1 MGPGDYTDSL
11 AAAEAERRR
20 LQQEQAEQGEA
31 RFDSVGDSGF
41 YITTRQPSLPAEYRT
56 MRGSPDVAYGGGGP
70 GAPSE
75 VNRPQAEPVQPTVQR
90 ESVGGPTD
98 AGEPDPYASAADEL
112 ARRQAARQQ
121 QMLAAMQ
128 ASGGSGGG
136 YRPEELKLSDRLRQA
151 YEEGLASTDEV
162 AGELRKFQGS
172 AERQRLMAE
181 DVERQKRAVVDEQAR
196 ATRLADI
203 GRQQGDL
210 TRDISKRMEEF
221 KVDPNRLFG
230 QGGERA
236 TANFALGLANVFSN
250 VGEAMQGKAGTNAVL
265 GLVRDRIA
273 QDIALQENDYR
284 RMLQGYE
291 VKRNGLMDAIQMVGN
306 ERQGAEALARQ
317 QALAYAG
324 QLGLLERG
332 LKDAQARGVIAQA
345 RATILAQYGKD
356 EQAIM
361 AQNVAARNQA
371 TAQAAS
377 AAAADRRA
385 IMQQRLSAIPGGIS
399 QDEQKRVDAA
409 LDKAETKGLFVR
421 VSGLKELRKVV
432 EDYPNAAAEAR
443 GVLGS
448 FYAAVKEGK
457 DQDTLSRLL
466 ANTAQANMS
475 EGARKYVMA
484 YNNYIG
490 PRIRAQAGANVTPGE
505 RFLYDPERYS
515 SPQAVDLMLANESKR
530 VRDEAE
536 ALEKSS
542 GLAPGSD
549 ARLFLRS
556 SLYDIVGT
564 SPKAPPKPQYA
575 DAQGKPL
582 K

>member
-1 MGPGDYTDSL
+1 MLPTDVSASL

-20 LQQEQAEQGEA
+20 LLQEQAEQGEGRFQTLPGATFVDRSGKQLPETDIVGGAFQAAGMAAQPSVA
-31 RFDSVGDSGF
+31 RFAPVPSSPQGD
-41 YITTRQPSLPAEYRT
+41 
-56 MRGSPDVAYGGGGP
+56 
-70 GAPSE
+70 
-75 VNRPQAEPVQPTVQR
+75 VQR
-90 ESVGGPTD
+90 ESIGGPTEPSD
-98 AGEPDPYASAADEL
+98 ADAFAGAGDEL
-112 ARRQAARQQ
+112 ARRAAERQQ

-128 ASGGSGGG
+128 GGTGGGG
-136 YRPEELKLSDRLRQA
+136 YRPEELKLSDRLKQA

-162 AGELRKFQGS
+162 AGELRKFQQNP
-172 AERQRLMAE
+172 ERARLMAE
-181 DVERQKRAVVDEQAR
+181 EVERQKKAVVDEQGR

-203 GRQQGDL
+203 GRQQGEL
-210 TRDISKRMEEF
+210 TRDITQRMDEF

-230 QGGERA
+230 QGGQRA
-236 TANFALGLANVFSN
+236 AANFALSLANVFSN

-265 GLVRDRIA
+265 GIVRDRIA

-291 VKRNGLMDAIQMVGN
+291 VKRNGLIDAIQMIGN
-306 ERQGAEALARQ
+306 ERQGAEALAKQ

-324 QLGLLERG
+324 QLGQIERG
-332 LKDAQARGVIAQA
+332 LRDAQARGVVRQA

-361 AQNVAARNQA
+361 AQNVSARNQA
-371 TAQAAS
+371 AAQAAS

-385 IMQQRLSAIPGGIS
+385 IMQQRMSAIPGGIS
-399 QDEQKRVDAA
+399 QDEQKRVNEA

-443 GVLGS
+443 GALGS
-448 FYAAVKEGK
+448 FYSAVREGK
-457 DQDTLSRLL
+457 EQSTLERIL
-466 ANTAQANMS
+466 ANAAQANMS
-475 EGARKYVMA
+475 EGARKYIMA

-490 PRIRAQAGANVTPGE
+490 PRIRALAGANVTPGE

-515 SPQAVDLMLANESKR
+515 SPQSVDLMLANENKR
-530 VRDEAE
+530 VRDEAA

-542 GLAPGSD
+542 GLAPNSD
-549 ARLFLRS
+549 ARLFLQQ
-556 SLYDIVGT
+556 SLFDIFGT

-575 DAQGKPL
+575 DAQGRPL
-582 K
+582 R

>member
-1 MGPGDYTDSL
+1 MPSEYGLPSTKKIIAEEQKERVDIPGIGSV
-11 AAAEAERRR
+11 
-20 LQQEQAEQGEA
+20 QPQGISVQPKPPPPGEA
-31 RFDSVGDSGF
+31 PLANR
-41 YITTRQPSLPAEYRT
+41 
-56 MRGSPDVAYGGGGP
+56 
-70 GAPSE
+70 APLE
-75 VNRPQAEPVQPTVQR
+75 LNELERM
-90 ESVGGPTD
+90 
-98 AGEPDPYASAADEL
+98 AGEQLLQPPPGVGAGI
-112 ARRQAARQQ
+112 
-121 QMLAAMQ
+121 
-128 ASGGSGGG
+128 GGVGSLGG
-136 YRPEELKLSDRLRQA
+136 YAPTKLTLEEELKKSYEDATRSLGTVQSELAKFQA
-151 YEEGLASTDEV
+151 DPRRKALYEERSKQME
-162 AGELRKFQGS
+162 Q
-172 AERQRLMAE
+172 
-181 DVERQKRAVVDEQAR
+181 AVVDEEAR
-196 ATRLADI
+196 AGRLKTL
-203 GRQQGDL
+203 GTQQGDL
-210 TRDISKRMEEF
+210 TRDITQRMDEF

-230 QGGERA
+230 QGGQRA
-236 TANFALGLANVFSN
+236 AANFALGLANVFSN

-265 GLVRDRIA
+265 GFVRDRIA

-291 VKRNGLMDAIQMVGN
+291 VRRNGLMDAIQMVGN

-324 QLGLLERG
+324 QLGQLERG

-361 AQNVAARNQA
+361 AQNVQARNQA
-371 TAQAAS
+371 AAQAAS

-385 IMQQRLSAIPGGIS
+385 IMQQRMSAIPGGIS
-399 QDEQKRVDAA
+399 QDEQKRVNEA

-421 VSGLKELRKVV
+421 VSGLKDLRKVV

-448 FYAAVKEGK
+448 FYSAVKEGK

-466 ANTAQANMS
+466 ANAAQANMS

-515 SPQAVDLMLANESKR
+515 SPQSVDLMLANEVKR
-530 VRDEAE
+530 VRDEAA

-542 GLAPGSD
+542 GLAPKSD
-549 ARLFLRS
+549 ARLFLQS
-556 SLYDIVGT
+556 QLFDIYGT
-564 SPKAPPKPQYA
+564 TPQAPPKPQYA
-575 DAQGKPL
+575 DAQGRPL

>member
-1 MGPGDYTDSL
+1 MTPTDVSGSL

-20 LQQEQAEQGEA
+20 LQQEEAEKGEA
-31 RFDSVGDSGF
+31 RFDSLGGGGM

-70 GAPSE
+70 GAPTE

-90 ESVGGPTD
+90 ESIGGPTEPGEAD
-98 AGEPDPYASAADEL
+98 QFAGAEQEL
-112 ARRQAARQQ
+112 ARRAAERQQ

-128 ASGGSGGG
+128 GGMGGGG
-136 YRPEELKLSDRLRQA
+136 YRPEELKLSDRLKQA

-162 AGELRKFQGS
+162 AGEMRKFQQS
-172 AERQRLMAE
+172 PERARLMAE
-181 DVERQKRAVVDEQAR
+181 EVERQKKAVVDEQGR

-203 GRQQGDL
+203 GRQQGEL
-210 TRDISKRMEEF
+210 TRDITQRMDEF

-230 QGGERA
+230 QGGQRA
-236 TANFALGLANVFSN
+236 AANFALGLANVFSN

-265 GLVRDRIA
+265 GFVRDRIA

-291 VKRNGLMDAIQMVGN
+291 VRRNGLMDAIQMVGN

-324 QLGLLERG
+324 QLGQLERG

-361 AQNVAARNQA
+361 AQNVSARNQA
-371 TAQAAS
+371 AAQAAS

-385 IMQQRLSAIPGGIS
+385 IMQQRMSAIPGGIS
-399 QDEQKRVDAA
+399 QDEQKRVNEA

-448 FYAAVKEGK
+448 FYSAVKEGK

-466 ANTAQANMS
+466 ANAAQANMS

-515 SPQAVDLMLANESKR
+515 SPQSVDLMLANEVKR
-530 VRDEAE
+530 VRDEAA

-542 GLAPGSD
+542 GLAPKSD
-549 ARLFLRS
+549 ARLFLQS
-556 SLYDIVGT
+556 QLFDIYGT
-564 SPKAPPKPQYA
+564 TPQAPPKPQYA
-575 DAQGKPL
+575 DAQGRPL

>member
-31 RFDSVGDSGF
+31 RFQTLPGATFVDRSGRKREDTDIVGGAF
-41 YITTRQPSLPAEYRT
+41 QAAGMAAQPS
-56 MRGSPDVAYGGGGP
+56 VARFAPVPSGP
-70 GAPSE
+70 QGD
-75 VNRPQAEPVQPTVQR
+75 VQR
-90 ESVGGPTD
+90 ESIGGPTEPGEAD
-98 AGEPDPYASAADEL
+98 QFAGAGGEL
-112 ARRQAARQQ
+112 ARRAAERQQ

-128 ASGGSGGG
+128 GGMGGGG

-324 QLGLLERG
+324 QLGQLERG

-385 IMQQRLSAIPGGIS
+385 IMQQRLSAIPGGVS

-432 EDYPNAAAEAR
+432 EKYPNAAEEAR
-443 GVLGS
+443 GILGS
-448 FYAAVKEGK
+448 FYNAVNEGK
-457 DQDTLSRLL
+457 EQGTLERLL
-466 ANTAQANMS
+466 ANAAQSQMS
-475 EGARKYVMA
+475 DGAREYIMA

-490 PRIRAQAGANVTPGE
+490 PRIRALAGANVTPGE
-505 RFLYDPERYS
+505 RFLYDPQKYS
-515 SPQAVDLMLANESKR
+515 SPKSVDLMLANESKR

-575 DAQGKPL
+575 DAQGRPL